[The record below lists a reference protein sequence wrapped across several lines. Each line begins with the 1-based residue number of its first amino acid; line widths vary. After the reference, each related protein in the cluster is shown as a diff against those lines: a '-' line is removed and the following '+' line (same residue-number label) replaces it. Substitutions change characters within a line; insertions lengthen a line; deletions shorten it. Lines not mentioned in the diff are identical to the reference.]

1 MAPSC
6 QVLPP
11 VLHPT
16 QVIPQGVAPTPC
28 VPCCLVL
35 TDEKAFTCHEDCQ
48 TSFFRSLGTAELTDV
63 TAVSTEA
70 GKEYCILVSAGLWDP
85 LAWGWAS
92 TQC

>member
-1 MAPSC
+1 M
-6 QVLPP
+6 
-11 VLHPT
+11 
-16 QVIPQGVAPTPC
+16 IPQGVAPTPC

-63 TAVSTEA
+63 TAISTEA
-70 GKEYCILVSAGLWDP
+70 SKEYCVMVRTGPWDS
-85 LAWGWAS
+85 LAWGWVS